1 MDACLSACARTN
13 GDGGRSGGGRK
24 KPTLCWPLSL
34 CGRGGSPVFR
44 SLFPPPMRGGW
55 RAERR
60 SVRISPD
67 GPGISRAVTHH
78 TDAPASPD
86 APFAASVRFRVSRW
100 PATRGLTPAS
110 LLRRPLGGEVTT
122 PARKY
127 RIPPHPCD
135 VSRRTPLG
143 GRDGWTMAQPGEQR
157 KNNPRRCPQGSVPR
171 APDRSCLCFGEVSAA
186 CRLKR
191 RGGRACIRAVRA
203 AGAMPPP

>member
-110 LLRRPLGGEVTT
+110 LLRRPLGGGVTT

-127 RIPPHPCD
+127 RIPFPSCGVP
-135 VSRRTPLG
+135 RRTPSLG
-143 GRDGWTMAQPGEQR
+143 TRRLLIWVKFTQKSMIRGELLKTEFRQQMEGCSSVE
-157 KNNPRRCPQGSVPR
+157 RRETQKITAP
-171 APDRSCLCFGEVSAA
+171 PDRTCSRRRRRPSA
-186 CRLKR
+186 
-191 RGGRACIRAVRA
+191 
-203 AGAMPPP
+203 